1 MNIKRFY
8 LTVGAFLLLLVI
20 FYLLGKGSHPSVD
33 KVAKRPLKQ
42 NIHKL
47 DLKVIRP
54 LPRRADSRA
63 RAISKGENKVA
74 IRIFVDYSVRLH
86 QAVGSTGGAFFIYD
100 LKDRKVVGK
109 LTPEFKLVRLGAS
122 TGYISG
128 FRVRKNLERAVLEKL
143 GLNTDRYRLY
153 LYIPRTITDHLRKS
167 VAERFGNAD
176 YMVASITLKFRR
188 GRLVFELNKVTVN
201 GRTVSAEGILWSN

>member
-20 FYLLGKGSHPSVD
+20 FYFLGKGSHPP
-33 KVAKRPLKQ
+33 KVAEHPLKQ

-47 DLKVIRP
+47 DLKVIKP
-54 LPRRADSRA
+54 LPHRADSSA
-63 RAISKGENKVA
+63 GAISKGENKVA

-86 QAVGSTGGAFFIYD
+86 QVVGSIGGAFFIYD
-100 LKDRKVVGK
+100 LKDRKVVGE
-109 LTPEFKLVRLGAS
+109 LTPEFRLVRLDAS
-122 TGYISG
+122 AGYISG
-128 FRVRKNLERAVLEKL
+128 FRVRKDLERAVLERL

-153 LYIPRTITDHLRKS
+153 LYIPSTITTRLRKS

-188 GRLVFELNKVTVN
+188 GKLVFELNKVTVN